1 MFGDFEKTS
10 LCFGNFTRIEF
21 TDFTK
26 CPLNKNLGQKA
37 KVSGEIRTERE
48 GRAGSEMLKLEIS
61 GPSSLKEGA
70 KSQ

>member
-21 TDFTK
+21 TDFSK

-37 KVSGEIRTERE
+37 EVSEEIRTERE
-48 GRAGSEMLKLEIS
+48 GRAGSELKLEIS
-61 GPSSLKEGA
+61 GPPSLKEGA